1 MISENKEYASK
12 GVAGTGLGLG
22 IAGTALGL
30 LAGNGGGFLNGILGG
45 NNCAA
50 AVAQK
55 DAVIAQ
61 QGATIAE
68 LRAER
73 DTDRKIADLY
83 GSMVRDNKELTLFL
97 TNLDKRVTA
106 VETAAPLQAK
116 IVDQQIARVVDQIN
130 CCCNA
135 SNAAIANLQATINGV
150 TKIVIPNTSVCPG
163 WGNVTITP
171 QAATAAAA

>member
-1 MISENKEYASK
+1 MISEVKEYASK
-12 GVAGTGLGLG
+12 GVAGAGLGLG

-30 LAGNGGGFLNGILGG
+30 LAGNNGGVLNGLFYGG
-45 NNCAA
+45 NNTYNT
-50 AVAQK
+50 VAQK

-61 QGATIAE
+61 QGSTIAE

-73 DTDRKIADLY
+73 SADRKIADLY
-83 GSMVRDNKELTLFL
+83 GSMVRDNKDLTLFL
-97 TNLDKRVTA
+97 TNLDKRITA

-116 IVDQQIARVVDQIN
+116 IIDQQIARVADQIT

-135 SNAAIANLQATINGV
+135 SNTAIANLQATLNNI
-150 TKIVIPNTSVCPG
+150 TKVVVPNSSVCPG

-171 QAATAAAA
+171 QATTAA